1 SNMIEG
7 VFAKGFKKASHLFKG
22 IG

>member
-7 VFAKGFKKASHLFKG
+7 VFAKGFKKASH
-22 IG
+22 